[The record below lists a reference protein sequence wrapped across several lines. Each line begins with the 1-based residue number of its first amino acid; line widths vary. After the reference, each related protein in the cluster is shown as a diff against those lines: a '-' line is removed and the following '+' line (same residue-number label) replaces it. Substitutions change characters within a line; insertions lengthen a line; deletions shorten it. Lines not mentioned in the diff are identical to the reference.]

1 MTTISATSRLD
12 RIKILEPLNPNRST
26 GIINGKTSGILN
38 WNDIPYPS
46 FYRAYKELSTNY
58 WIPDEVDMKGDAKQ
72 YGELSGK
79 EKYAFDA
86 IIGLLATLDSPQ
98 TRFIYNVAE
107 YITDPAAHANAAIIG
122 QQEVIH
128 NESYSYVLASIAG
141 LQDQNR
147 VFELARTHPTIIKRN
162 EPIMGAYNDF
172 MTEKSAETLVRA
184 LIQSSILEGIN
195 FYSGFAYFYN
205 LVRQNR
211 MTGTGKIISFINRDE
226 LAHSKFISELIRAI
240 VGENPELQGDRLT
253 EYTHKAFAHAIDL
266 ETVWSSE
273 VLDGIDGIDLDEMVG
288 YVKYRANKMAGML
301 GIDKLYS
308 QSSDNVMPWIKAYAD
323 NFTETKTDFF
333 EMRNASYKKTNLDNG
348 FDDL

>member
-1 MTTISATSRLD
+1 MPNGHLK
-12 RIKILEPLNPNRST
+12 RIKILEPTFPNRST
-26 GIINGKTSGILN
+26 GIINGETSGILN

-58 WIPDEVDMKGDAKQ
+58 WIPDEVDMKSDARQ
-72 YGELSGK
+72 YEELDRH

-98 TRFIYNVAE
+98 TRFIYNIAE

-128 NESYSYVLASIAG
+128 NESYSYVLASITG
-141 LQDQNR
+141 LQDQKR
-147 VFELARTHPTIIKRN
+147 VFEIARTHPTIIKRN
-162 EPIMGAYNDF
+162 QPIMDAYNEF
-172 MTEKSAETLVRA
+172 MTEKTPETMIKA

-240 VGENPELQGDRLT
+240 LAENSQLNTDNLT
-253 EYTHKAFAHAIDL
+253 EYTHEAFRHAVDL
-266 ETVWSSE
+266 ETIWSAE
-273 VLDGIDGIDLDEMVG
+273 VLDNVDGIDVDEMIG

-301 GIDKLYS
+301 GIESMYS
-308 QSSDNVMPWIKAYAD
+308 ENSSNIMPWIKAYAD
-323 NFTETKTDFF
+323 NFTDTKTDFF

>member
-1 MTTISATSRLD
+1 
-12 RIKILEPLNPNRST
+12 
-26 GIINGKTSGILN
+26 
-38 WNDIPYPS
+38 
-46 FYRAYKELSTNY
+46 
-58 WIPDEVDMKGDAKQ
+58 
-72 YGELSGK
+72 
-79 EKYAFDA
+79 
-86 IIGLLATLDSPQ
+86 TLDSPQ

-128 NESYSYVLASIAG
+128 NESYSYVLASITD
-141 LQDQNR
+141 LQNQNR
-147 VFELARTHPTIIKRN
+147 IFEIARTHPTILKRN
-162 EPIMGAYNDF
+162 APIMESYDDF
-172 MTEKSAETLVRA
+172 MREKTAETLLRS

-226 LAHSKFISELIRAI
+226 LAHTKFISELIRAI
-240 VGENPELQGDRLT
+240 VGENPELQ
-253 EYTHKAFAHAIDL
+253 THELADYVHQAFAHAIEL
-266 ETVWSSE
+266 ETQWTGE
-273 VLDGIDGIDLDEMVG
+273 VLDGIDGIDVDEMIR

-301 GIDKLYS
+301 GIEKLYAETT
-308 QSSDNVMPWIKAYAD
+308 DNVMPWIKAYAD

-333 EMRNASYKKTNLDNG
+333 EMRNASYKKTNADNG